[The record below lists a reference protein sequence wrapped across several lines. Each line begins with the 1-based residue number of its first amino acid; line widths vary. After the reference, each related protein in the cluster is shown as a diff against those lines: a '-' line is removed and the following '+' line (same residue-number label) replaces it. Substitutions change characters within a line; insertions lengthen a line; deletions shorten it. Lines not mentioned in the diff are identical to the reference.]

1 MYNQQACLS
10 SLFARTHADNAQIDR
25 QARFWAT
32 DASLFLCMLLQLLG
46 PVHILIA
53 LAVKFA
59 AFSMHV
65 SDVHNLSKLTLLEHD
80 SSATFADYD
89 QSDGL
94 LS

>member
-1 MYNQQACLS
+1 MYNHQACLS

-32 DASLFLCMLLQLLG
+32 SLFLFMLLQLLG

-65 SDVHNLSKLTLLEHD
+65 SDVHNLAKLTLLEHD
-80 SSATFADYD
+80 SSAAFADYD